1 MTIEQTV
8 PVVTCDARDGVLRV
22 RVQDDG
28 CGLDPVDAGAGRGL
42 SNMRKRIAGISIG
55 GAIFIDS
62 SPGRG
67 TTVRL
72 ELKVP
77 PSA

>member
-1 MTIEQTV
+1 LTAKYDQQASAIFIS
-8 PVVTCDARDGVLRV
+8 
-22 RVQDDG
+22 VQDDG
-28 CGLDPVDAGAGRGL
+28 CGFDPVDAGAGRGL
-42 SNMRKRIAGISIG
+42 SNMRKRIAGISTG
-55 GAIFIDS
+55 GAIFIAS